1 MKKSKDFRHV
11 TDDLQLSVVSLV
23 DNAEPESR
31 IKPEN
36 VVQKLEP
43 RRGAIATCSIG
54 SLGLILREA
63 PEDITY
69 PDGNKGKAWTGIY
82 LADRTVHWHFGPKQG
97 QDEFITAGSPW
108 SSSKPNVI
116 CYVEDLLLFAK
127 HSQVFHALVAD
138 LNINSDMDLS
148 YFKHKLYRGYTV
160 PANVIKERAEKM
172 NRTVDLLT
180 KLCHEIEI
188 LCEGESCNEPACYFE
203 AVQNVE
209 ERTGKAFVT
218 NWGKT
223 REELA
228 TYEEEIQN
236 AKTNTVGEIR

>member
-11 TDDLQLSVVSLV
+11 TDDLQLSIVSAV
-23 DNAEPESR
+23 DNAEPDCR

-36 VVQKLEP
+36 VVPQKLVP

-54 SLGLILREA
+54 SLGLILSEA

-82 LADRTVHWHFGPKQG
+82 LADRTVRWHFGPKQG
-97 QDEFITAGSPW
+97 QDEFVTAGSPW

-127 HSQVFHALVAD
+127 HSHVFHALVAD
-138 LNINSDMDLS
+138 LNVNSDLDLT

-160 PANVIKERAEKM
+160 PANVVKERAEKM
-172 NRTVDLLT
+172 QRSPELMTR
-180 KLCHEIEI
+180 LCRV
-188 LCEGESCNEPACYFE
+188 LEGCYEDESRDRYATEE
-203 AVQNVE
+203 ALIAYADAIQFIE
-209 ERTGKAFVT
+209 ERTGKPFESRWPPSPHT
-218 NWGKT
+218 QGGS
-223 REELA
+223 
-228 TYEEEIQN
+228 Q
-236 AKTNTVGEIR
+236 